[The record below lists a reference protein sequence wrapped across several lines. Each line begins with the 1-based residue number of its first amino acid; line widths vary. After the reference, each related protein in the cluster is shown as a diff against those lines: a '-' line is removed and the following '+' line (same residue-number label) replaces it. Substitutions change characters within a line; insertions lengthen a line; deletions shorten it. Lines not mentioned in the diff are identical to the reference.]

1 MLNFL
6 FCYDLVKGNFI
17 DFLWEFDYIKCS
29 TWLKSETWEYLR
41 VDRWSG
47 QRLKTLL
54 DHCSGGNLQL
64 SWTSWRQSRGKGGGS
79 VAVTLRSRGNHCNEK
94 KSPLEISENII
105 EGWDRWWEEVKRSP
119 RTEPEE
125 TSLFCNQPERFE
137 ENLGSVAFK
146 QTL

>member
-6 FCYDLVKGNFI
+6 FCYDLDEGNFI

-29 TWLKSETWEYLR
+29 TWFKSETWEYLR

-79 VAVTLRSRGNHCNEK
+79 VAVTLRSGSRRNHCNEK
-94 KSPLEISENII
+94 KSSGNIWKYHWGMRQMMRGGEEEPQDRAWGDITFLQLAREIW
-105 EGWDRWWEEVKRSP
+105 G
-119 RTEPEE
+119 EPGE
-125 TSLFCNQPERFE
+125 CC
-137 ENLGSVAFK
+137 V
-146 QTL
+146 

>member
-6 FCYDLVKGNFI
+6 FCYDLVEGSFT

-47 QRLKTLL
+47 QCLKTLL
-54 DHCSGGNLQL
+54 DHRTGGNLQL

-79 VAVTLRSRGNHCNEK
+79 VAVTSRSGSRGNHCSEK
-94 KSPLEISENII
+94 KVLWKYLKISLRGMRQMMRGGEEEPQDRAWGDVTFLQSAREIW
-105 EGWDRWWEEVKRSP
+105 G
-119 RTEPEE
+119 EPGE
-125 TSLFCNQPERFE
+125 CC
-137 ENLGSVAFK
+137 V
-146 QTL
+146 